1 MQYSLPVKTIFV
13 LRHGKSDW
21 HQDYGSDHD
30 RPLAERGITAAG
42 LMGRFLTQ
50 NSQVPAKIISSTAV
64 RARKTAE
71 LAIAAGDWDCPA
83 AFTKAL
89 YGASVSG
96 VLDLLRGADDAIPS
110 LLLVGHQPTWSELV
124 AELTAGNPPHFPTA
138 AMARID
144 LEVERWRD
152 VQPGAGVLRWL
163 VTPKVLKN
171 SGFDS

>member
-1 MQYSLPVKTIFV
+1 VKTIFV

-96 VLDLLRGADDAIPS
+96 VLDLLRTADDALPS
-110 LLLVGHQPTWSELV
+110 LMLVGHQPTWSELV